1 MTVIHLSIS
10 VNCCETFA
18 YFDRYEWSV
27 LYCGLVIR
35 PVTIGLTGNIATG
48 KSTVL
53 AYLQRRGAAVI
64 DADKLAHQA
73 LLPDGPA
80 YRAVVAAFGAQ
91 ILTAD
96 GAIDRKA
103 LGAIVF
109 ADPTRLAQLE
119 AIVHPAV
126 FELAQAILRTTSA
139 PVVVIEAIKLLEA
152 GRLLRMC
159 DEVWVVVADE
169 ATQLARLIRDR
180 GMTEEDARRRM
191 TAQSSQAD
199 KVKQA
204 TRVID
209 NGGTER
215 SLYDQLDAIWNELMA
230 AAP

>member
-1 MTVIHLSIS
+1 M
-10 VNCCETFA
+10 
-18 YFDRYEWSV
+18 
-27 LYCGLVIR
+27 
-35 PVTIGLTGNIATG
+35 TIGLTGNIATG

-53 AYLQRRGAAVI
+53 AYLQQRGAAVI
-64 DADKLAHQA
+64 DADQLTHQA
-73 LLPDGPA
+73 MLPAGPA

-91 ILTAD
+91 ILTED

-126 FELAQAILRTTSA
+126 FELAQAILHTTSA
-139 PVVVIEAIKLLEA
+139 PVVIIEAIKLLEA

-191 TAQSSQAD
+191 AAQSSQAD
-199 KVKQA
+199 KVRQA

-209 NGGTER
+209 NSGTEG
-215 SLYDQLDAIWNELMA
+215 SLYKQLDAIWNELMA
-230 AAP
+230 VAA